1 MKATFGASIDSA
13 AINAA
18 CSTWFE
24 DPNVRETKAD
34 STIDLMTI
42 YIDLALAYDS
52 QKNLRMVRVHAKR
65 RNDMRSIT
73 VACAVDEPLADITRK
88 LSDAWNELIFTTITI
103 ESLEQ
108 INESNIKGSGELQQS
123 GVIETVERVK
133 KRLEE
138 SNCTMSASEIQD
150 LWSDL
155 SSCLESNLCNHLNE
169 SNPLENLKPTFE
181 NPILWWAGKPLKP
194 SDSKTRLRDF
204 MTINDK
210 SCVSVLIMDANDP
223 PPPRETRMDVATYNN
238 MLNYLTTRQETL
250 RTLDRDDDDS
260 YLMSEWT
267 NPKGLKNHLIGN
279 QGKINWKF

>member
-1 MKATFGASIDSA
+1 
-13 AINAA
+13 
-18 CSTWFE
+18 
-24 DPNVRETKAD
+24 
-34 STIDLMTI
+34 MT
-42 YIDLALAYDS
+42 LK
-52 QKNLRMVRVHAKR
+52 KNLRMVRVHAKR

-73 VACAVDEPLADITRK
+73 MACAVDEPLAEITRK
-88 LSDAWNELIFTTITI
+88 LSDAWNELIFISITI
-103 ESLEQ
+103 ESLKP
-108 INESNIKGSGELQQS
+108 INESNLEGSGGMPHS
-123 GVIETVERVK
+123 GLSATLERVK

-138 SNCTMSASEIQD
+138 SDVTMDASEIQD
-150 LWSDL
+150 LWSEV
-155 SSCLESNLCNHLNE
+155 SSCLKRNLCKHLNE
-169 SNPLENLKPTFE
+169 SDPLENLKPTFE

-194 SDSKTRLRDF
+194 SESKTQLRDF

-223 PPPRETRMDVATYNN
+223 PPPRETRMDAATYNN

-267 NPKGLKNHLIGN
+267 DPKGLKNHLIGN